1 MPHQFSFND
10 DWKAGA
16 KKQKIDLQ
24 PTKTNN
30 LFRQDKT
37 TEIAVTLFEQPDGD
51 TPREDSL

>member
-24 PTKTNN
+24 PNKTNN

-37 TEIAVTLFEQPDGD
+37 TEIAVTLFEQPGGD

>member
-10 DWKAGA
+10 DWKAVA
-16 KKQKIDLQ
+16 KKQKNNLQ

-30 LFRQDKT
+30 LFRQEK